1 MRNED
6 ELKNLTRKK
15 SLKSDYNFFGNLF
28 IKCPS
33 LPVFVKPRS
42 FEQTMCVCLCVVCVC
57 VLPFISFTSD
67 PSIINNNITSLY
79 RLSLDLCMHVCFS
92 LCVCERERLGVYMWS
107 QYCSASCLDNGHT
120 DTHTQTHKY
129 KGPLFL
135 ELVYN
140 NKWWIIDIGQTWG
153 CFQCDN
159 KLNRK
164 YQQVNVIKFCHIHQH
179 HGRSFRDKLNSKLK

>member
-15 SLKSDYNFFGNLF
+15 RLKSDYNFFGNLF
-28 IKCPS
+28 TKCPS

-42 FEQTMCVCLCVVCVC
+42 FEQTMCVCLRVVCVC
-57 VLPFISFTSD
+57 VLPFMSFTSD

-92 LCVCERERLGVYMWS
+92 LCVWERERDWVCICGVSIVLHPVLIM
-107 QYCSASCLDNGHT
+107 G
-120 DTHTQTHKY
+120 THKY

-140 NKWWIIDIGQTWG
+140 DKWWIIDIGQTWG

-164 YQQVNVIKFCHIHQH
+164 Y
-179 HGRSFRDKLNSKLK
+179 

>member
-92 LCVCERERLGVYMWS
+92 LCVWERERDWVCICGVSIVLHPVLIM
-107 QYCSASCLDNGHT
+107 G
-120 DTHTQTHKY
+120 TQTHTHKHTNT
-129 KGPLFL
+129 KAPSFSSWFTIINDESLTSVRHEDVF
-135 ELVYN
+135 N
-140 NKWWIIDIGQTWG
+140 AIISWIESINRSTW
-153 CFQCDN
+153 
-159 KLNRK
+159 
-164 YQQVNVIKFCHIHQH
+164 
-179 HGRSFRDKLNSKLK
+179 

>member
-92 LCVCERERLGVYMWS
+92 LCVWERERLGVYMWS

-120 DTHTQTHKY
+120 NTKAPSFSSWFTIINDESLTSVRHEDV
-129 KGPLFL
+129 F
-135 ELVYN
+135 N
-140 NKWWIIDIGQTWG
+140 AIISWIESINRSTW
-153 CFQCDN
+153 
-159 KLNRK
+159 
-164 YQQVNVIKFCHIHQH
+164 
-179 HGRSFRDKLNSKLK
+179 